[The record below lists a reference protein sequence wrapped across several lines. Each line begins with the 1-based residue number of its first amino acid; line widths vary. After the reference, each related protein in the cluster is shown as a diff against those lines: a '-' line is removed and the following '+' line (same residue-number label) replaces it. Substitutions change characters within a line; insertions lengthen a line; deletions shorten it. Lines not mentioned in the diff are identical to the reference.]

1 VTLPV
6 KTKFDPQFPIN
17 GGGPPSQTFRDYLS
31 KLDLLV
37 AAIAAGNL
45 PTPLVNA
52 VNDAGPPPAA
62 SRSGS
67 NTGTVHRLWCG
78 SSKQG

>member
-31 KLDLLV
+31 QLDLLV
-37 AAIAAGNL
+37 AAMAAGNL

-52 VNDAGPPPAA
+52 VNDAGAA
-62 SRSGS
+62 AGGVGVGQTYRNGS
-67 NTGTVHRLWCG
+67 QLMVRVV
-78 SSKQG
+78 

>member
-37 AAIAAGNL
+37 AAMAAGNL
-45 PTPLVNA
+45 PPLFNA
-52 VNDAGPPPAA
+52 VNDAAA
-62 SRSGS
+62 AAGGVAVGQMYRNGS
-67 NTGTVHRLWCG
+67 IVMVRVV
-78 SSKQG
+78 